1 MFRRFI
7 FELFFEDDLDDE
19 VCFFDWDLVE
29 LGDFVI
35 FIV

>member
-7 FELFFEDDLDDE
+7 FELFFEDDFVD
-19 VCFFDWDLVE
+19 VCFFDWDIVE